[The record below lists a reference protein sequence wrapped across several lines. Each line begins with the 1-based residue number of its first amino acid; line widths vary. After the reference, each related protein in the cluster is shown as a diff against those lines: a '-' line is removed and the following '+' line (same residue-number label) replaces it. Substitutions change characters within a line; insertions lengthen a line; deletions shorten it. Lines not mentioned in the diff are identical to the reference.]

1 MMIEGLFACVF
12 ILLCLYA
19 AMRDVETLTISN
31 GLNAIIAFLFIPAM
45 IVAAPGWDVAGG
57 HLLAG
62 VIAFVVSVLLF
73 MLGVFGGGDAKMIP
87 GVMLWLGPEAAW
99 PFMTAMAVIGGVCI
113 VIVAGMVTGTA
124 GGVLR
129 DVLCND
135 IPLIFQGEL
144 YATVSLITGVV
155 YFLGLTNGMPGDL
168 MVLVAIAIGFTL
180 RVLALV
186 LKWEMPKFV
195 FDRNMRK

>member
-1 MMIEGLFACVF
+1 M
-12 ILLCLYA
+12 
-19 AMRDVETLTISN
+19 
-31 GLNAIIAFLFIPAM
+31 
-45 IVAAPGWDVAGG
+45 
-57 HLLAG
+57 
-62 VIAFVVSVLLF
+62 
-73 MLGVFGGGDAKMIP
+73 
-87 GVMLWLGPEAAW
+87 
-99 PFMTAMAVIGGVCI
+99 
-113 VIVAGMVTGTA
+113 
-124 GGVLR
+124 
-129 DVLCND
+129 
-135 IPLIFQGEL
+135 IFQGEL